1 MKSFRLAAVVAV
13 TVSTAVLLV
22 TLSGCSKKASASTAS
37 GTGATSGQN
46 ARGNFGN
53 MEQRV
58 KDGLSELVSAGTIT
72 QAQADKIQTALTQNL
87 GQRMQNASGAG
98 APSGSGSR
106 PQWNG
111 SGPSGSGEPN
121 GSGSGRGERQS
132 QLLDSLVSDGTITQE
147 QADAVIQKLFSFNR
161 GSQSGDQSVSS
172 QS

>member
-121 GSGSGRGERQS
+121 GSGRGERQS

-147 QADAVIQKLFSFNR
+147 QANAVIQKLFSFNR

>member
-13 TVSTAVLLV
+13 TVSVAVLLV

-37 GTGATSGQN
+37 GVSAASGQK

-53 MEQRV
+53 MQQRV

-72 QAQADKIQTALTQNL
+72 QAQADKIQTVLTQNL
-87 GQRMQNASGAG
+87 GQRLQNAGGSG

-111 SGPSGSGEPN
+111 SRPSGSG
-121 GSGSGRGERQS
+121 SGGRGGRQS
-132 QLLDSLVSDGTITQE
+132 QMLASLVSDGTITQE

-161 GSQSGDQSVSS
+161 GGQPGSQSDSS